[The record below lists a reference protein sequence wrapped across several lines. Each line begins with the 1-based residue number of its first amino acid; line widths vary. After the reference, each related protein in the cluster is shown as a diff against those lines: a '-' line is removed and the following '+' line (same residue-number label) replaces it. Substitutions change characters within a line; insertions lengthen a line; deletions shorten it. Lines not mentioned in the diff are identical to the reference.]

1 MEELFDTINVRD
13 LLSTHDLTDQTA
25 PLTAPDLRLLISRL
39 EFHSL
44 QIKSKVQSYIASHHQ
59 DFASLFSLCND
70 TVSRT
75 DEISTDL
82 SDILGLI
89 SYRPIDKEVKEI
101 IDEVSAKMK
110 EARVK
115 KELLELVRAIVEI
128 GERLKGVKEALR
140 DGRLRFA
147 AEELRELK
155 KDLRV
160 GDENASEPLVYGLLR
175 KEWLD
180 CFEEVMR
187 FFGFFFLILSLIMV
201 FLWFLR
207 KLNASCFYNCG
218 GSIFF
223 LSFFEIKICF

>member
-1 MEELFDTINVRD
+1 MDALFDTINVRD
-13 LLSTHDLTDQTA
+13 LLSTHDLTDYTA

-39 EFHSL
+39 ESHSL
-44 QIKSKVQSYIASHHQ
+44 QIKSKVQSYIASHNQ
-59 DFASLFSLCND
+59 DFASLFSFCND
-70 TVSRT
+70 AVSRT

-101 IDEVSAKMK
+101 IDEVRVKMK

-128 GERLKGVKEALR
+128 GERLKGVRHAVR

-155 KDLRV
+155 KALRV
-160 GDENASEPLVYGLLR
+160 GDEDASEPLVYDLLR

-180 CFEEVMR
+180 CFEEVICLV
-187 FFGFFFLILSLIMV
+187 FFYSLS
-201 FLWFLR
+201 
-207 KLNASCFYNCG
+207 Y
-218 GSIFF
+218 
-223 LSFFEIKICF
+223 